1 MNFLYERI
9 TYLFDPLHHLWEHE
23 KMHRK
28 ISVLLVMFFLG
39 SLIGIELKRQGYL
52 PASVAR
58 YIPGNH
64 FYAVQ
69 AAFTVVL
76 ILEVISL
83 IFTLPCSFSLSL
95 IHI

>member
-39 SLIGIELKRQGYL
+39 SLIGIELKRQAISQPPSPGISPAIISMPCRL
-52 PASVAR
+52 PS
-58 YIPGNH
+58 PW
-64 FYAVQ
+64 
-69 AAFTVVL
+69 
-76 ILEVISL
+76 
-83 IFTLPCSFSLSL
+83 C
-95 IHI
+95 